1 MKESVPICITGTDE
15 HCTVH
20 YRKYMNLVCNM
31 FIDNP
36 IWAALSLPEA
46 FKIWRKRPET
56 FFRNPV
62 AEFRKR
68 RKQTCRF
75 SEVPVPATGYFP
87 CLLSKNEP
95 NNGHA
100 LAMGVLGPFDS
111 HREFLFDSISSS
123 IFSIS
128 LKDSSSER
136 HSPCSNCLR
145 DMAMAFASSAFS
157 RHISISSHVFSKSL
171 MPIMTLAARPL
182 CVMTIGRCVRA
193 VRSRQSLSVRRH
205 SVKGTTSSSRRGRRI
220 GCVAVRVMACCP
232 QMEYASIVHYSAH
245 NVNGALR

>member
-1 MKESVPICITGTDE
+1 MKESVPICVTGTDE

-46 FKIWRKRPET
+46 FKIWRKRHET
-56 FFRNPV
+56 
-62 AEFRKR
+62 
-68 RKQTCRF
+68 
-75 SEVPVPATGYFP
+75 
-87 CLLSKNEP
+87 
-95 NNGHA
+95 
-100 LAMGVLGPFDS
+100 
-111 HREFLFDSISSS
+111 SS

-171 MPIMTLAARPL
+171 MPIITLAARPL
-182 CVMTIGRCVRA
+182 CVMTMGRCVRA

-205 SVKGTTSSSRRGRRI
+205 SVKDTTSSSRRGRRI
-220 GCVAVRVMACCP
+220 GCVAVRVMAFCP